1 MNIAMIGAGT
11 VGGVLARRWAAV
23 GHDILL
29 GVRTPG
35 DPKYRP
41 VAEAAGGARLMTMGE
56 AVAACTV
63 AVLTV
68 PWEAVPASLAACG
81 DFGGRTLI
89 DPTNPVAFGPD
100 GVVLSMGFDR
110 SGAEEIARLAVNARV
125 VKALNTIGAGVMDK
139 AKDYPMPPAM
149 YLAGDD
155 DAAKAETAALMG
167 DLGFAP
173 IDAGGLKISR
183 LLEPMAM
190 VWINQVMNRGGDPF
204 AAPVLMSPRR
214 D

>member
-1 MNIAMIGAGT
+1 MEIAIIGAGN
-11 VGGVLARRWAAV
+11 VGGVLARGWAAA

-29 GVRTPG
+29 GVRAPG

-56 AVAACTV
+56 AVAACAV

-68 PWEAVPASLAACG
+68 PWDAVPAALAACG

-89 DPTNPVAFGPD
+89 DPTNPVVFGAD
-100 GVVLSMGFDR
+100 GVVLAMGFDR
-110 SGAEEIARLAVNARV
+110 SGGEEVARLARNARV
-125 VKALNTIGAGVMDK
+125 VKALNTVGSGVMDK
-139 AKDYPMPPAM
+139 AKDYPAPPAM
-149 YLAGDD
+149 YVAGDD
-155 DAAKAETAALMG
+155 DAAKAQTTVLLA

-173 IDAGGLKISR
+173 IDAGGLKIAR

-190 VWINQVMNRGGDPF
+190 VWINQVVNRGADPF
-204 AAPVLMSPRR
+204 GALVFMSPG
-214 D
+214 